1 MPKIRPMRPGA
12 GEYQGLGQLAT
23 GCRGAGWLEL
33 NDQVKRVG
41 ASYKSQLGAATFRR
55 SAIPSS
61 HSVVSYALHRHHCYE
76 QQAERGDDLSSH
88 RFGHHRALAVNPE
101 LEHGAGQSLGR
112 VYRLVYADSGN
123 ARPAEVGCGPS
134 RGLP

>member
-61 HSVVSYALHRHHCYE
+61 YSVVSYALHRHHYNE

-101 LEHGAGQSLGR
+101 LEHGAGQSLDHCAR
-112 VYRLVYADSGN
+112 RNVERSGDLFGGQSLGN
-123 ARPAEVGCGPS
+123 
-134 RGLP
+134 